1 MVGSGKLLAIPIV
14 EEGNNRVVGGFCAAP
29 EAVSGAELQ
38 ALAQLKRLRTEAEAV
53 KQQLRQ
59 EGNLDRDALTQ
70 QLEALRQEA
79 AVWRAKREQA
89 TLEKHVALG
98 HATLPVRSF

>member
-1 MVGSGKLLAIPIV
+1 MAGSGKLAAIPIV
-14 EEGNNRVVGGFCAAP
+14 EEGSNRVVGGFCAAP
-29 EAVSGAELQ
+29 EAVSDAELQ

-53 KQQLRQ
+53 KQRLRQ
-59 EGNLDRDALTQ
+59 GENADRDALTQ
-70 QLEALRQEA
+70 QLAVLRQEA

-98 HATLPVRSF
+98 HATLPVRA